1 MASVGFVKDALKVV
15 QDAEDEFRQRWT
27 QIDLEQAEPA
37 FADLL
42 KRQRALFDK
51 ACVTGTSDA
60 VIRHRDGMVRGYQKA
75 MQIMQGVKQ
84 GEGGVRVYQGE
95 SGRRIAITPEKV
107 AEADRVKGVV
117 YLTTGEAA
125 ALLDRFKAFDGVVEV
140 KARWPGAE
148 VLPGEK
154 RVNGVNGVN
163 EVNQGLVPWEGD

>member
-15 QDAEDEFRQRWT
+15 QTAEDEFRQRWA
-27 QIDLEQAEPA
+27 QLDLEQAAPE

-75 MQIMQGVKQ
+75 MQIMYKVKVRQGD
-84 GEGGVRVYQGE
+84 GEVPIYQGE

-107 AEADRVKGVV
+107 AEADRTPGVV
-117 YLTTGEAA
+117 YFTAMEAA
-125 ALLDRFKAFDGVVEV
+125 ALLDRLKAFDGVAEV
-140 KARWPGAE
+140 KARWQGTE

-154 RVNGVNGVN
+154 RVNGTG
-163 EVNQGLVPWEGD
+163 